1 MYELALLPSLSVTS
15 FPLPLPYRCCT
26 CCHNLSW
33 ATQEEEPGH
42 HLQRNRR
49 PRRRQQDRKY
59 TRSFIHIPTLFL
71 IVSLSLS
78 LSQSSSPTFYLF
90 YFYFILFS
98 ISTFSVLSLIVT
110 FIRNYNYWKSFSLL
124 IMIDTEVSYH
134 RCYLHS
140 LVIYVLMV
148 ATCGQTT
155 FISSIY
161 FFISYFLSLSFSF
174 SLCLFLY
181 LSPSLCLSFSLS
193 LSLSLSC
200 SLISFL
206 SMQIELELK
215 VDESIYGGLQIL
227 VGDKFLDLSVRN
239 RLAAFD
245 NIFS

>member
-78 LSQSSSPTFYLF
+78 LNLPHQHSICFI
-90 YFYFILFS
+90 FILFS

-124 IMIDTEVSYH
+124 ILIDTEVSYH

-155 FISSIY
+155 SISSIY

-193 LSLSLSC
+193 LSLSLF
-200 SLISFL
+200 LVLLFL
-206 SMQIELELK
+206 SYLCR
-215 VDESIYGGLQIL
+215 
-227 VGDKFLDLSVRN
+227 LS
-239 RLAAFD
+239 
-245 NIFS
+245 